1 MAGLPS
7 SVARPR
13 ENAIRMADVL
23 GAFSLAGDLA
33 VGLQPEHGTRSCYIG
48 MRIAQALGLGSE
60 DRINL
65 YYAELL
71 KDAGCTAYTSQLAT
85 LWLTDEIVAK
95 RELLFLRDFHNPADI
110 LFWLMQYVAAGA
122 PLATRATR
130 MLDFLKDGQ
139 GDMRE
144 GFESTCQMAAR
155 IAHRL
160 GMPDAVQN
168 ALMNVFEEWDGRGM
182 PQGRRGG
189 SIPIISRIVLV
200 TSYLDIFHRIGGRE
214 AAQRLA
220 RERRGKAFDPSVVD
234 AFLSVGQEEGF
245 WEGLEHERV
254 WETVLSLEPEE
265 SPHKYI
271 GEEKLTDVALCFADY
286 ADMKSPYMLG
296 HSRRVADI
304 AVRIARRMLIS
315 DAQILD
321 IYRAALVHDIGVVA
335 VPSFVLN
342 QPRERLTEAAAEQVR
357 LHPYYSERILSRV
370 PAFHAIIPSV
380 AAHHERIDGQ
390 GYHRGLPGAQ
400 IPLPAQIIAV
410 ADRFDDLTHD
420 QPDHPALEVDEALG
434 IMRQEAGPGLA
445 PDAFR
450 ALAEEL
456 GGLTRPTRQR
466 AHQHEWPAGLTDR
479 EVEVLRAVAKG
490 LNRQEAAK
498 ALFVSEG
505 TVRSHL
511 EHIYTKIGVSNRSG
525 ATLFAVEH
533 GLLP

>member
-110 LFWLMQYVAAGA
+110 LFWLTQYVAAGA

-139 GDMRE
+139 GVMRE

-271 GEEKLTDVALCFADY
+271 GGAKLTDVAR
-286 ADMKSPYMLG
+286 
-296 HSRRVADI
+296 HEERV
-304 AVRIARRMLIS
+304 
-315 DAQILD
+315 
-321 IYRAALVHDIGVVA
+321 
-335 VPSFVLN
+335 
-342 QPRERLTEAAAEQVR
+342 
-357 LHPYYSERILSRV
+357 
-370 PAFHAIIPSV
+370 
-380 AAHHERIDGQ
+380 DGQ

-525 ATLFAVEH
+525 ATLFAMEH
-533 GLLP
+533 HLL